1 MVHTYIYII
10 VFVVTLLP
18 KINFASSILTECTY
32 SYGLFLA
39 LQNKMISGKRESV
52 S

>member
-1 MVHTYIYII
+1 MLVPT
-10 VFVVTLLP
+10 

-32 SYGLFLA
+32 ILVGTVSCIKNDHEFG
-39 LQNKMISGKRESV
+39 SGKRESV